1 MAAVSDAVF
10 RRSAGVVVAAV
21 AAGTA
26 VATGTSATSGAAGT
40 ALALGTAVGS
50 VATGGVCE
58 SASVK
63 VRHT

>member
-10 RRSAGVVVAAV
+10 RRSAGVVAPAV

-26 VATGTSATSGAAGT
+26 VVAGT
-40 ALALGTAVGS
+40 ALALGTAGAS
-50 VATGGVCE
+50 GATGGVCE